1 MMKFISVLIV
11 GTLIVSSGIYSLQ
24 LAHLFDFTVQ
34 GAMAFTGAIQGTIV
48 GLFPFKEIMKG

>member
-1 MMKFISVLIV
+1 MKFISVVVV
-11 GTLIVSSGIYSLQ
+11 GALIVSSGIYSLQ

-34 GAMAFTGAIQGTIV
+34 GAMAFTGAIQGTII